1 MVSNH
6 IGKKITSIRICKN
19 KVVIYFSKEK
29 VDVSK
34 EMYSSLFLYKGKI
47 LDLDIINTLKNS
59 LNEEKFLK
67 YSLNLIN
74 KHYYS
79 TYQIK
84 QKLIKKGAN
93 KIIINNIVKYLKDNK
108 LLDDKELTLNY
119 IDSLSKEYYG
129 KLRIKKILISK
140 GLDCS
145 FIDEYLTK
153 EKEEEKCKT
162 YYPIGVKKF
171 LNKPDEKQRESIVRH
186 LINKGYEIDVIN
198 KTLRELFKDNKVN
211 NCSNLEK
218 DFYAAL
224 KAYKSKYE
232 SPRELKK
239 HIIDK
244 LRRKGYKYNEI
255 MKLMEEI
262 EYDIY

>member
-1 MVSNH
+1 M
-6 IGKKITSIRICKN
+6 
-19 KVVIYFSKEK
+19 
-29 VDVSK
+29 
-34 EMYSSLFLYKGKI
+34 
-47 LDLDIINTLKNS
+47 
-59 LNEEKFLK
+59 
-67 YSLNLIN
+67 
-74 KHYYS
+74 
-79 TYQIK
+79 
-84 QKLIKKGAN
+84 
-93 KIIINNIVKYLKDNK
+93 
-108 LLDDKELTLNY
+108 DDKELTLNY

-171 LNKPDEKQRESIVRH
+171 LNKPGEKQRESIVRH